1 MKQGAECLTDIP
13 KGKVNTPRTNRLS
26 QRMEIAVLH
35 RCNISSPCIAWFSDC
50 HLRTVGRWLVRI
62 ASGEPITDRPRSGR
76 PPLYSEQTCL
86 KTIAFFCQTPPLPGC
101 SRWTLRDAEEYLIAH
116 DAKNLYHLS
125 AQPFITTSLRSR
137 ACLPRVQIR
146 RDNGLQRPWPARSWR
161 ANPNAGVRQV

>member
-13 KGKVNTPRTNRLS
+13 KGKVNAPRTNRLS

-101 SRWTLRDAEEYLIAH
+101 SRWSIRDAEEYLRRHPEVIGCGM
-116 DAKNLYHLS
+116 
-125 AQPFITTSLRSR
+125 SR
-137 ACLPRVQIR
+137 AGIARTLTTHVLTCQLGFLNICKLDRNRYTGLP
-146 RDNGLQRPWPARSWR
+146 
-161 ANPNAGVRQV
+161 